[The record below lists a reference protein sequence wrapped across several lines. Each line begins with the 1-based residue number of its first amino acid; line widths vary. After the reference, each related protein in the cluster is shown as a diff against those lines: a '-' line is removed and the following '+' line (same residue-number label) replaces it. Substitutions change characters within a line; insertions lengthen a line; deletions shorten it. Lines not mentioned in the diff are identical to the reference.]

1 MQPLDGTKS
10 APIIVSG
17 GITTGDY
24 GMVDRDLQ
32 AQLKGWSL
40 TTAEIMYRM
49 PDYRDCCKPSSGRD
63 TISRRA
69 FRGSSAL
76 FLVAQ
81 SRRAAAHRAGHA

>member
-1 MQPLDGTKS
+1 LYQVESPPEG
-10 APIIVSG
+10 
-17 GITTGDY
+17 Y

-49 PDYRDCCKPSSGRD
+49 PDYRDLPHR
-63 TISRRA
+63 
-69 FRGSSAL
+69 L
-76 FLVAQ
+76 PEFLVAQ